1 MAVRDI
7 ASGPLY
13 PFAHT
18 VKEGTMGTTPTTLDP
33 AAVGTRAAEILSQMQ
48 AHELWERFTTS
59 SMKYSP
65 CWATYTGMPSITK
78 FDLDTDGQPLLVEAM
93 RALALKA
100 AVFELSGGDEQA
112 AELLLPLPVDD
123 MVHAVLA
130 QHTVMS
136 WIERDLGVL
145 FPHDT
150 DLEDFTYHRGCA
162 TDIYYA
168 AAGWGEQPLRYWL
181 DSAEVNRRIAYL
193 NELYGSV
200 GIAPGGRRHDIDF
213 DTMFAATASA

>member
-1 MAVRDI
+1 MDTH
-7 ASGPLY
+7 GN
-13 PFAHT
+13 
-18 VKEGTMGTTPTTLDP
+18 TLDP

-48 AHELWERFTTS
+48 AHPLWERFTTS

-65 CWATYTGMPSITK
+65 CWATYTGMPSISK
-78 FDLDTDGQPLLVEAM
+78 FDLDTDGQYLLVEAM

-100 AVFELSGGDEQA
+100 AVFDLSGGDEEA

-136 WIERDLGVL
+136 RIEHDLGVL

-150 DLEDFTYHRGCA
+150 ALESFSYHRGCV
-162 TDIYYA
+162 TDEYYA

-181 DSAEVNRRIAYL
+181 DSAETNRRISHL
-193 NELYGSV
+193 NELYGNV
-200 GIAPGGRRHDIDF
+200 GISEGGRSHDIDF
-213 DTMFAATASA
+213 DAMFASAAV

>member
-1 MAVRDI
+1 ME
-7 ASGPLY
+7 S
-13 PFAHT
+13 
-18 VKEGTMGTTPTTLDP
+18 TLDP
-33 AAVGTRAAEILSQMQ
+33 AAVGTRAAKILSQMQ
-48 AHELWERFTTS
+48 AHDLWERFTTS

-65 CWATYTGMPSITK
+65 CWATYTGMPSVSR
-78 FDLDTDGQPLLVEAM
+78 FNLDSDGQPLLVEAM

-100 AVFELSGGDEQA
+100 AVFELSGGDEHA

-150 DLEDFTYHRGCA
+150 DLEDFTYTRGCV
-162 TDIYYA
+162 TDVYYA

-181 DSAEVNRRIAYL
+181 DSRETNRRIAHL
-193 NELYGSV
+193 NELYGTV
-200 GIAPGGRRHDIDF
+200 GITAGGRSHDIDF
-213 DTMFAATASA
+213 DTMFTDDPKPAAV